1 MCDVA
6 FVTKCHRNKEQCYQ
20 YAARSGHEPLSLC
33 NRNQGSH
40 TFAVTFRDAFDKPVL
55 QTGFIVCSMKTQTI
69 FLTTIILLS
78 ASPVVIGEMAASSTT
93 DALQLRYVVASGKA
107 QLSIIQDISA
117 GERKSIANRDL
128 LMEFELDEAPGAIA
142 VEITRVKGSYEAHG
156 MSQRLGSS
164 GLKGQTFNLQKTD
177 DYCVLQRS
185 VTDSK
190 LEIGVG
196 QMIGGNY
203 PVALALADIMPAL
216 PEDPV
221 TLGSTWESSR
231 DARFLEGWAWTQG
244 RLISEHK
251 VTDLGEKDGHTIVSV
266 SSTSYAQLSDVEGG
280 VVFSGDGELKR
291 TAQWRFDATE
301 GRLLSVS
308 MEQETT
314 GINTL
319 PQGDIDVRQI
329 TKAQYSTE

>member
-78 ASPVVIGEMAASSTT
+78 ASPVVMGEMADPSTT
-93 DALQLRYVVASGKA
+93 DALQLRYVGASGKA
-107 QLSIIQDISA
+107 KLSINQDISA
-117 GERKSIANRDL
+117 GEHKSIANRGIF
-128 LMEFELDEAPGAIA
+128 MEFELGEAPGAVA
-142 VEITRVKGSYEAHG
+142 FEITRVKGSYEAHG
-156 MSQRLGSS
+156 MAQRLPSS
-164 GLKGQTFNLQKTD
+164 GLKGQTFNMQKTD
-177 DYCVLQRS
+177 DNRVLKHS
-185 VTDSK
+185 NSDSK
-190 LEIGVG
+190 LEIGMG

-203 PVALALADIMPAL
+203 PVELALADIMPTL
-216 PEDPV
+216 PHDPV
-221 TLGSTWESSR
+221 ALGSTWKSSR

-244 RLISEHK
+244 RLTSEHK

-266 SSTSYAQLSDVEGG
+266 TSTSYAQLNDVEGG
-280 VVFSGDGELKR
+280 VVFGGDGELKR

-308 MEQETT
+308 MEQEST
-314 GINTL
+314 GINTM
-319 PQGDIDVRQI
+319 PQCDIDVRQI
-329 TKAQYSTE
+329 TKVQYSTK